1 MTESTAATDS
11 DVNPNR
17 YKTHRAIEK
26 YGIQSF
32 KPELKSKWTGK
43 NHNKVGI
50 RDLADDFNVKILD
63 EALGNVTL
71 ESYSTRELYELL
83 TEDDPS
89 NSAQWAKTELED
101 KGIDVDEVTDDF
113 VSHTALLGYLKNVL
127 KTESPQR
134 HPEGRER
141 IRSYKEATERE
152 QKSHKRNLK
161 KRLNILQTK
170 GYIPDG
176 EIDITVKTTVKCP
189 SCGRRMRAR
198 KMIDPNDGCECTGP
212 R

>member
-17 YKTHRAIEK
+17 YKTHRVIEK

-43 NHNKVGI
+43 NHDKVGI
-50 RDLADDFNVKILD
+50 RDLADELNIKILD
-63 EALGNVTL
+63 EALGDVTL
-71 ESYSTRELYELL
+71 ETYSTEDLHELL
-83 TEDDPS
+83 TEDGPR
-89 NSAQWAKTELED
+89 NSAQFVKTELED
-101 KGIDVDEVTDDF
+101 EGIDVDEVTDDF
-113 VSHTALLGYLKNVL
+113 VSHTALRNYLMSVHKV
-127 KTESPQR
+127 ESPQR
-134 HPEGRER
+134 HPEGEER

-152 QKSHKRNLK
+152 QKSHKRNLEQ
-161 KRLNILQTK
+161 RLNILQTK
-170 GYIPDG
+170 GHIPDG

-198 KMIDPNDGCECTGP
+198 KMIDLNDGCECTGP